1 MEYIDLVQQQ
11 CTPAVHQSVARA
23 GAELEPLEETL
34 LFSDITSVPLPAG
47 CAYGV
52 VGHLSKKM
60 SPTRTDTF
68 KINYLALVV
77 QHAANLKSY
86 GDASAQTQIRNDV
99 TRAIH
104 SIIDDI
110 TRTHLR
116 GSILAALNAFQIN
129 MIPEIDKR
137 VDYKSLTMKTY
148 MGDWLFNEYA
158 TCMGDPDGPER
169 LARLFAK
176 SGAQDLRNIFTEM
189 WGKHV
194 RGGYCLQP
202 ETIRQLVRP
211 YLGDNRKTVDVYGDG
226 PPVSHY
232 ARELLDVL

>member
-1 MEYIDLVQQQ
+1 MEYIDLVHQQ
-11 CTPAVHQSVARA
+11 CPPAVHQSVARA
-23 GAELEPLEETL
+23 GAELEALEETL
-34 LFSDITSVPLPAG
+34 LFSEITSVTLNAG

-60 SPTRTDTF
+60 SPSRTNTF
-68 KINYLALVV
+68 KINYLDLVN
-77 QHAANLKSY
+77 QHAAKLKSY

-99 TRAIH
+99 ARAIE
-104 SIIDDI
+104 SIIGDI
-110 TRTHLR
+110 TRSHLQ
-116 GSILAALNAFQIN
+116 GSILAALMAFRIN
-129 MIPEIDKR
+129 MLPEIDKR
-137 VDYKSLTMKTY
+137 VDYKSLTMKAY

-158 TCMGDPDGPER
+158 TCMGDPAGPER
-169 LARLFAK
+169 LTRLFAQ

-194 RGGYCLQP
+194 RGGYCLPP
-202 ETIRQLVRP
+202 ELIKQLVRP

-232 ARELLDVL
+232 ARKLLDAL